1 MKVFYY
7 FYILL
12 IIKSSNYSDV
22 RNKEKSLSLPSNLTF
37 QKGSLFIVKCRGPH
51 PEPGHP
57 GPLQGSHSVTPGYS
71 VSLREAPRHLTCD
84 QYCIKY
90 ELNVLPRVQRFTLY
104 SFLCKSGFS
113 GQLL

>member
-37 QKGSLFIVKCRGPH
+37 QKGSLFIVKCLGPH
-51 PEPGHP
+51 SGDP

-71 VSLREAPRHLTCD
+71 VSLREAP
-84 QYCIKY
+84 
-90 ELNVLPRVQRFTLY
+90 
-104 SFLCKSGFS
+104 
-113 GQLL
+113 